1 MRPMTIVKK
10 NPWIVPVALFALLIV
25 VGIATT

>member
-1 MRPMTIVKK
+1 MVAIVKK
-10 NPWIVPVALFALLIV
+10 NPWIVPVIIFAALIA